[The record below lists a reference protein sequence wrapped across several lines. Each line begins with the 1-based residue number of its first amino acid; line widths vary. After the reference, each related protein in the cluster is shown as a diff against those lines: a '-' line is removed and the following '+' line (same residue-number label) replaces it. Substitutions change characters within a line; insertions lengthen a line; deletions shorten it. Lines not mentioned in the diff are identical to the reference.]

1 MLNSGCLG
9 RGYPHTDLWLPWQ
22 EIPLCGTVVA
32 MAGDT
37 VMRNCGCLGRGYPH
51 AELWLPRHG
60 ILSCET
66 VVALAGDTLKQ
77 SCGCLG
83 RGYSHAELWFTWQ
96 EIPSCVTVVAL
107 AGDTL
112 RQSCGCLGRGYS
124 HAELWLPWQETPSCV
139 TEVAVAGDTLMRNCC
154 CLGMRYPHAALC
166 LPWQEIPSCVTVIAL
181 TGDTLMHYCGCLDR
195 RYPHVEL
202 MLRTVWLLDLV
213 CLVLLVTYGF
223 AEGTV
228 EVEDQTNPS
237 SGDDETVTG
246 KVDNKISEFQRY
258 LGLFEQNRAIQVDAV
273 KSIVKSN
280 LKYENKYKLTKAMI
294 EQIFQVIGEA
304 KTNLTEW
311 GFVPGDDWPQD
322 KTVQEA
328 SSTVLENVAMFGDLV
343 LRLPDITHS
352 VYDKNKQWE
361 FLIGWATWFC
371 LESKVYTG
379 PHGKLLN
386 LMMKEKEKKEKA
398 DKIKQKSKETKAKRK
413 GPRHSSQFFFLVSV
427 VPNLGQT
434 NGAVKPEEDQQRYAE
449 VRDYVPREDPIER
462 LVHDNHLCFLDLKH
476 ADDPEREITDE
487 KKRDHG
493 AAGLLAHL
501 NLTLRTPAEA
511 VQDKDNLQRDLNE
524 RQDDCDHGQDANAA
538 AQFSAREDGDEDEDE
553 IYRFDGGRISIKLHL
568 TGPTSVCGAEV
579 LLSEVLCCLR
589 DGGDEQHTQVC
600 GHDVHKPEPYQR
612 LLLID
617 YKLDEEVMHYNL
629 VVLEE
634 EERLYE
640 GEEEMHDVDE
650 DEDLAVTRLQLRAL
664 EVRGNVQTVQRNA
677 PKRKR

>member
-1 MLNSGCLG
+1 
-9 RGYPHTDLWLPWQ
+9 
-22 EIPLCGTVVA
+22 
-32 MAGDT
+32 
-37 VMRNCGCLGRGYPH
+37 
-51 AELWLPRHG
+51 
-60 ILSCET
+60 
-66 VVALAGDTLKQ
+66 
-77 SCGCLG
+77 
-83 RGYSHAELWFTWQ
+83 
-96 EIPSCVTVVAL
+96 
-107 AGDTL
+107 
-112 RQSCGCLGRGYS
+112 
-124 HAELWLPWQETPSCV
+124 
-139 TEVAVAGDTLMRNCC
+139 
-154 CLGMRYPHAALC
+154 
-166 LPWQEIPSCVTVIAL
+166 
-181 TGDTLMHYCGCLDR
+181 
-195 RYPHVEL
+195 

-386 LMMKEKEKKEKA
+386 LMSQEIGLIPKEKNFINPYKEEEVLRNVEAEVLEQMMKEKEKKEKA

-413 GPRHSSQFFFLVSV
+413 GPRLS
-427 VPNLGQT
+427 
-434 NGAVKPEEDQQRYAE
+434 
-449 VRDYVPREDPIER
+449 
-462 LVHDNHLCFLDLKH
+462 
-476 ADDPEREITDE
+476 
-487 KKRDHG
+487 
-493 AAGLLAHL
+493 
-501 NLTLRTPAEA
+501 
-511 VQDKDNLQRDLNE
+511 
-524 RQDDCDHGQDANAA
+524 
-538 AQFSAREDGDEDEDE
+538 
-553 IYRFDGGRISIKLHL
+553 GGGKTEL
-568 TGPTSVCGAEV
+568 
-579 LLSEVLCCLR
+579 
-589 DGGDEQHTQVC
+589 
-600 GHDVHKPEPYQR
+600 
-612 LLLID
+612 
-617 YKLDEEVMHYNL
+617 
-629 VVLEE
+629 
-634 EERLYE
+634 
-640 GEEEMHDVDE
+640 
-650 DEDLAVTRLQLRAL
+650 
-664 EVRGNVQTVQRNA
+664 
-677 PKRKR
+677 